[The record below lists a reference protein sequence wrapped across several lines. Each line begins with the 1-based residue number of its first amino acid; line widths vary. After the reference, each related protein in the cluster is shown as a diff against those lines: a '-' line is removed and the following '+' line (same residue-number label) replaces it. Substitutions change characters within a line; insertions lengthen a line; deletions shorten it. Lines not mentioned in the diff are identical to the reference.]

1 MPLTSTSRRS
11 LKKATFNIN
20 KNQTLMTISL
30 ISATL
35 IAHIVLITILA
46 TDLIIMFSSETA
58 SSVLAWLL
66 LAPSLD

>member
-1 MPLTSTSRRS
+1 
-11 LKKATFNIN
+11 
-20 KNQTLMTISL
+20 MTISL

-66 LAPSLD
+66 IAPSLD